1 MAEFKKCLQKIWES
15 NKHFT
20 LMLYFV
26 IYLAWFAFL
35 EKHVT
40 THFHVIHM
48 NIDDYIPF
56 CEVFIV
62 PYLLWFAYIAVVI
75 VYMGFKD
82 KKEYF
87 NMCTFLFTGM
97 TLFLI
102 VSTVFPNGHFLRPI
116 SFERDNIFTQ
126 LCAKLYETDTA
137 TNLFPSI
144 HVYNSIGVH
153 LAIAHSEKTKNNK
166 PVRLA
171 SGILMVSIILATV
184 FLKQHSVFDVITAF
198 VTSFVVYLMVY
209 IRSWDKVKQ
218 TAVARKA
225 RLQERKEEI
234 KKHLPEF

>member
-1 MAEFKKCLQKIWES
+1 MTELKRNLQKFWEN

-20 LMLYFV
+20 LMLYFI
-26 IYLAWFAFL
+26 IYLAWFLFL

-48 NIDDYIPF
+48 EIDDYIPF
-56 CEVFIV
+56 CEYFIV
-62 PYLLWFAYIAVVI
+62 PYLLWFLYIAVVI

-87 NMCTFLFTGM
+87 HMCAFLFTGM
-97 TLFLI
+97 TLFLV
-102 VSTVFPNGHFLRPI
+102 VSTVYPNGHFLRPV

-126 LCAKLYETDTA
+126 LCAILYQKDTA

-153 LAIAHSEKTKNNK
+153 LAILHSERTKHNK

-198 VTSFVVYLMVY
+198 ITAFAVYLMVY
-209 IRSWDKVKQ
+209 VRSWEHAKQ
-218 TAVARKA
+218 TVK
-225 RLQERKEEI
+225 ERREKI
-234 KKHLPEF
+234 KKRLPEF